1 MKSSLH
7 HKLIMAIQETLRDMH
22 TVDGWLFYDFRGSD
36 QLAYRV
42 LLLDPTQHVTR
53 RWYYWIP
60 TSGEPV
66 KLLHRIEPHVL
77 DELPGQVRQYVSWE
91 QQRLLLASLLR
102 GRRQIAMQYSP
113 LNAVPYLS
121 RVDAGTIEL
130 IRSVGPEVVTSADLV
145 QRFEAVWT
153 DAQLESHRYAVTAL
167 RNIVDESFAHV
178 ASRVTNERRLSEYDL
193 QQFILSRIRDAGMTT
208 SSAPIAAV
216 DAHSADP
223 HYGPT
228 ESGASLITGDNL
240 VLIDLWAKQTAPDS
254 VYGDITWTGYT
265 GKHVPAKQHMIFDH
279 VRRGRDAAL
288 SFVQDQVAAG
298 RFPCG
303 WEVDDICRNAIRAAG
318 YGDFFIHRTGHS
330 IGEEVHGNGANID
343 NLETQDSRRLL
354 PRTCFSIEPGIY
366 LPGEFGIRSELDVYI
381 SDREAVVHGLPLQ
394 TEIVS
399 LL

>member
-1 MKSSLH
+1 MSDVAH
-7 HKLIMAIQETLRDMH
+7 QTRIAAIQDALGDMGS
-22 TVDGWLFYDFRGSD
+22 VDGWLFYDFRGSD
-36 QLAYRV
+36 PLAYRV

-60 TSGEPV
+60 SSGEPV

-77 DELPGQVRQYVSWE
+77 DELPGQVQQYVSWE

-102 GRRQIAMQYSP
+102 GRRRIAMQYSP
-113 LNAVPYLS
+113 FNAVPYLS
-121 RVDAGTIEL
+121 RVDAGTVEL
-130 IRSVGPEVVTSADLV
+130 IRSFGLEVVTSADLV
-145 QRFEAVWT
+145 QQFEAVWT
-153 DAQLESHRYAVTAL
+153 DEQLESHRYAVTAL
-167 RNIVDESFAHV
+167 RNIVDEAFAHT
-178 ASRVTNERRLSEYDL
+178 ASCVTNERRLSEYDL

-208 SSAPIAAV
+208 SSAPIAAI

-228 ESGASLITGDNL
+228 ESRSSLITRDNL
-240 VLIDLWAKQTAPDS
+240 VLIDLWAKQTAPGS

-265 GKHVPAKQHMIFDH
+265 GTDLPAKQRMIFEQ

-288 SFVQDQVAAG
+288 SFVQNQVAAG

-303 WEVDDICRNAIRAAG
+303 WEVDDVCRTTIRTAG